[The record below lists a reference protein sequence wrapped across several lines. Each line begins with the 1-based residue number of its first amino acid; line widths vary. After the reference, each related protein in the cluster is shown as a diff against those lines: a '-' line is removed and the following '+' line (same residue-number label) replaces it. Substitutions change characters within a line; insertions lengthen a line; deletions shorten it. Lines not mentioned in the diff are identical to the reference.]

1 MVHIIENADS
11 LGKRTNVS
19 DFEQKMGLDKSTTAG
34 GRSSYEEM
42 VKNSDFMIQAK
53 NLFDKEDA
61 SM

>member
-1 MVHIIENADS
+1 
-11 LGKRTNVS
+11 
-19 DFEQKMGLDKSTTAG
+19 MGLDKSTTAG

-61 SM
+61 SMWIFQKSDIDLKWYLDCFSQN